1 MDNRLQENLSGKQHD
16 YMAPFLWLHGED
28 DALIIRELDRIYDC
42 GIRSVCLESRTHED
56 FCREEWWSDMR
67 LIFDHCRKKGMG
79 VWILDDKH
87 FPSGTANDS
96 FRKEEYA
103 HLRPWGITERHID
116 VSGPITD
123 GHAMVDCW
131 KDSPQDEVVAI
142 LACRHVP
149 NEKHY
154 TEILDITDNLED
166 GLVWFDLP
174 AGDWRIL
181 MLLKTQGGLDDFSRH
196 YCDMLRSE
204 SVKVF
209 VDNVYEPHYQ
219 ELKEYFGD
227 PFLGFFSDEPSF
239 RNNMKNGFLT
249 QIGDRYAHFPWHNK
263 LKPMLEEALGK
274 NWRSML
280 AGIWYDIGPDSDRI
294 RVAYMDIVSR
304 LYSENYCAQLGSWC
318 RDHGIEYIGHIIE
331 DNHAHC
337 MTGAGPG
344 HYFRSLKDQDMSGI
358 DIVLHQIIPG
368 LTETSSAG
376 CLCYEH
382 VNNDFFHYYLGKLA
396 SSLAHMDERKKG
408 RAMCEIFGA
417 FGWAEGTR
425 YMKYLADHM
434 LVRGVNYY
442 VPHAFSPKP
451 NDLDCP
457 PNFYQSG
464 ENAQF
469 KYFRNIMDYMN
480 RVCHLHNGGIHVPTA
495 AILYDAEAQWVGR
508 DRLPLEKV
516 GKTLYDNLLDYDIL
530 PHEVLSE
537 IDEKGCLNGETYP
550 CLILP
555 YYEGIPETVLHS
567 LSRVKI
573 PVIVAVNPGMTV
585 KEELLNTK
593 AAIVELADLPG
604 YVRNHIGSDVT
615 ADYNGIFLRYYHYVR
630 GGVHSYFF
638 TSEDIHNPIRTQVK
652 LSAFSGGTYILYDP
666 MENKAFCAHSED
678 GTVEIELHPYHSL
691 MILCGAISAENL
703 PALTTVTYRDI
714 PLSPTYHISL
724 REEKNPEFTEY
735 KVTDQLINITGR
747 KAMPRFSGNIRYRWH
762 QTIEQSGTYLLD
774 LGHVGEAVEVFVNG
788 KSAGRKLLAPY
799 VFDLSCLQPCEH
811 EITVIVSN
819 HSGYRE
825 RDGFSQYLNFE
836 PSGLLGPVV
845 LKQAMEVSD
854 YV

>member
-28 DALIIRELDRIYDC
+28 DALIIRELERIYDC

-96 FRKEEYA
+96 FRKDEYA

-263 LKPMLEEALGK
+263 LKPMLEEALGE

-280 AGIWYDIGPDSDRI
+280 AGIWYNIGPDSDRI

-304 LYSENYCAQLGSWC
+304 LYSENYCTQLGSWC

-358 DIVLHQIIPG
+358 DIVLHQLIPG
-368 LTETSSAG
+368 LTECASAG
-376 CLCYEH
+376 CVCYEH
-382 VNNDFFHYYLGKLA
+382 MENDFFHYYLGKLA
-396 SSLAHMDERKKG
+396 SSLAHMDPKKQG

-417 FGWAEGTR
+417 FGWAEGTK

-451 NDLDCP
+451 NDMDCP

-464 ENAQF
+464 ENALF
-469 KYFRNIMDYMN
+469 KYFRNIMDYMQ
-480 RVCHLHNGGIHVPTA
+480 RICHLHTGGIHVPMA
-495 AILYDAEAQWVGR
+495 AILYDAEAHWVNR
-508 DRLPLEKV
+508 NRLPLEKCA
-516 GKTLYDNLLDYDIL
+516 KELYDNLLDYDIL
-530 PHEVLSE
+530 PADILDR

-550 CLILP
+550 CLVVP
-555 YYEGIPETVLHS
+555 YYEGMPESVVQAVVSCS
-567 LSRVKI
+567 LRKILVVK
-573 PVIVAVNPGMTV
+573 PDMTV
-585 KEELLNTK
+585 KEQVLLDACDVIAPEN
-593 AAIVELADLPG
+593 LAT
-604 YVRNHIGSDVT
+604 YIRANIGSDVVS
-615 ADYNGIFLRYYHYVR
+615 DYKGIFLRYYHYIR
-630 GGVHSYFF
+630 DGIHSYFF
-638 TSEDIHNPIRTQVK
+638 TSEDIHDSICADVK
-652 LSAFSGGTYILYDP
+652 LSAFSGGDYICYDP
-666 MENKAFCAHSED
+666 VENQAFVGHSED
-678 GTVEIELHPYHSL
+678 GTIHLELLPYNAV
-691 MILCGAISAENL
+691 MIFSGDIDTTDLPKLEEKTYSAQV
-703 PALTTVTYRDI
+703 LTPTVR
-714 PLSPTYHISL
+714 ISL
-724 REEKNPEFTEY
+724 RPEIEKEFTFY
-735 KVTDQLINITGR
+735 KESDRLVNITGR
-747 KAMPRFSGNIRYRWH
+747 REKPNFSGNIRYEWKLEI
-762 QTIEQSGTYLLD
+762 TESGKYLLD
-774 LGHVGEAVEVFVNG
+774 LGQVGEAAEVFVNG
-788 KSAGRKLLAPY
+788 ESAGVRILPPY
-799 VFDLSCLQPCEH
+799 VFDVSNLKPGSN

-819 HSGYRE
+819 HSGHRE
-825 RDGFSQYLNFE
+825 RDGFSQYLHFE

-845 LKQAMEVSD
+845 LKKEEK
-854 YV
+854 